1 MAETNVRMR
10 TLVFGLDGYDFEF
23 ATRLARRGALPW
35 LRAQLQR
42 SSTVE
47 THCPTLPG
55 SEWVNV
61 ACGVGAAQH
70 GYFHPNQLRAGTYE
84 IVEIDAT
91 VVRTEPFYMP
101 LARAGIDTT
110 VIDLPVDRPRPA
122 NNLTQ
127 VIDWGT
133 EFKLYRYCTTPR
145 ATADFVKRAGGAH
158 PLTDYGTTIPDEPT
172 LIALRR
178 KLLDGIAAKGRLT
191 RAFMRDNSAWQVLFS
206 GFSEVH
212 KGGHFFWAFQDP
224 THPEYRGAEHP
235 LANALEELYVALD
248 RELADLCARAGDD
261 VNVVLVADRGMRA
274 NHRGDHLVATLLNR
288 WGLSGFEPTPL
299 SSEPRSADD
308 VRRLTQAPVPLLRRL
323 KRRVPPLLRPLLRRL
338 GGFERDWSGSKVF
351 QVPEVGNSYLRVNL
365 RDREP
370 QGTVNPGAEH
380 DALLAALDAEFR
392 ALVNPATGQPAVTD
406 VVYPRRAFRGPV
418 NDWLPDL
425 GVVWSPAARI
435 SALESPS
442 IGRIDGAH
450 WEQRSGNHTNVGA
463 MLLAGPAFASGHT
476 RRGDLRELAPTLL
489 ALHGVP
495 VPGHYECASVP
506 ELRDA
511 SLVR

>member
-1 MAETNVRMR
+1 MR
-10 TLVFGLDGYDFEF
+10 TLIFGLDGYDFEF
-23 ATRLARRGALPW
+23 ATRLAHRGELPW
-35 LRAQLQR
+35 LREQLR
-42 SSTVE
+42 RGSTVE
-47 THCPTLPG
+47 TRCPTLPG

-70 GYFHPNQLRAGTYE
+70 GYFHPYQLRTGTYE
-84 IVEIDAT
+84 IIEIDAT
-91 VVRTEPFYMP
+91 VVRTEPFYVP
-101 LARAGIDTT
+101 LARVGIDTT

-133 EFKLYRYCTTPR
+133 EFKLYHYCTTPR
-145 ATADFVKRAGGAH
+145 ATADFVKHAAGPH

-191 RAFMRDNSAWQVLFS
+191 RTFMRANPAWRVLFS
-206 GFSEVH
+206 GFGEVH

-224 THPEYRGAEHP
+224 THPDHCGAEHP
-235 LANALEELYVALD
+235 LANALEELYIALD
-248 RELADLCARAGDD
+248 RELADVHAHAGPD
-261 VNVVLVADRGMRA
+261 VNMIIIADRGMGA

-288 WGLSGFEPTPL
+288 WGLSDFEPKPL
-299 SSEPRSADD
+299 ASEPQGADD
-308 VRRLTQAPVPLLRRL
+308 VRRLTQTPVPLLRRF
-323 KRRVPPLLRPLLRRL
+323 KRRVPPSLRPLLRRL
-338 GGFERDWSGSKVF
+338 GGFQRDWSGAKVF

-365 RDREP
+365 REREP
-370 QGTVNPGAEH
+370 GGTVNPGAEH
-380 DALLAALDAEFR
+380 DELLAALDAEFR
-392 ALVNPATGQPAVTD
+392 ALVNPATGQLAVTD

-435 SALESPS
+435 TALESPS

-463 MLLAGPAFASGHT
+463 MLFAGPAFTAGCT
-476 RRGDLRELAPTLL
+476 RRGDLREFAPTLL

-495 VPGHYECASVP
+495 IPTHYECAP
-506 ELRDA
+506 MAELRDA
-511 SLVR
+511 ALLR